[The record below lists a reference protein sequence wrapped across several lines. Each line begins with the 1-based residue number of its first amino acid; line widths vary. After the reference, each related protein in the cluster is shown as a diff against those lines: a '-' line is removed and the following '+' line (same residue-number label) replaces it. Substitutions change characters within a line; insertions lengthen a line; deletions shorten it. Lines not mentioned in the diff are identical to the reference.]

1 MPNRLER
8 SLYLLRLI
16 FVVATALIFFLMG
29 LTYKHMDQIGQTN
42 SQVNRS
48 FDVSLN
54 LEELLSSVNSMEV
67 DLQNY
72 ILTQQLLFK
81 NRITEKEERIRENTQ
96 KIAVLTYKNERQFKN
111 LVALRSLITLNLNL
125 LKETINNHEH
135 NVSREEFSKLVA
147 ERSHMRS
154 QIVGQIEVMQVLE
167 HRHLEEL
174 REELLFSQKYTPI
187 YLYLIS
193 LFSLG
198 LLAFSFFRINKD
210 FKKQKLINQELQLS
224 IDTLELAET
233 VGNNGVW
240 TLDLNSGALKFSTN
254 LFKLLGLP
262 ETSRVGLDLFMRQVH
277 PEDQPFVEG
286 KIKDLKSGNE
296 LGSFRYRVVHPD
308 GQQRQFQSLGRIV
321 RTGNNQ
327 LILLV
332 MTTDVTREFED
343 QLKLEG
349 INYVLTERN
358 KNLSVANETYLE
370 AEKIGYFGTWQFFY
384 KEKQFVFSRNLVR
397 LFGVDPDSFSQQI
410 KHLLPYVYSEDRELI
425 SQVIQKIY
433 EGEEFEPFV
442 SRILPKDH
450 PQMRYVSTTGKRI
463 SNPFTGDYLL
473 VITQD
478 ITEEFLIKLDLE
490 QNNVVLEANNSELQA
505 FNYAASHDLQEPLRK
520 IETFLSRLRDT
531 NYENLSD
538 NGKQYMDR
546 TLVAAN
552 RMRSL
557 IDDLLHFSRTT
568 RSEASFEKTD
578 LNLLLQNAKEEL
590 AHLVEEKR
598 AVITTEPL
606 PVLEVIPFQIQ
617 QMFVNLIGNSLKYSS
632 ANREP
637 RIEITCT
644 KTSSDLEPVIRNE
657 VKINYY
663 KLVFKDNGIGFENQY
678 SERIFALFNRLHSR
692 EDYRGTGIGLAICK
706 KVIENH
712 NGYIYAQGE
721 PGVGSVFTILL
732 PEQL

>member
-1 MPNRLER
+1 
-8 SLYLLRLI
+8 
-16 FVVATALIFFLMG
+16 
-29 LTYKHMDQIGQTN
+29 MDQIGQTN

-54 LEELLSSVNSMEV
+54 LEELLSSVNSMQV

-111 LVALRSLITLNLNL
+111 LVALRSLITRNLNL

-154 QIVGQIEVMQVLE
+154 QIVSQIEVMQVLE

-286 KIKDLKSGNE
+286 KIKELKSGNE
-296 LGSFRYRVVHPD
+296 VGSFRYRVVHPD

-410 KHLLPYVYSEDRELI
+410 KHLLPYVFSEDRELI

-442 SRILPKDH
+442 SRIIPKDH

-568 RSEASFEKTD
+568 RSEASFERTD

-598 AVITTEPL
+598 AEITTEPL

-632 ANREP
+632 SNREP

-657 VKINYY
+657 VKTNYY

-678 SERIFALFNRLHSR
+678 SERIFTLFNRLHSR

-721 PGVGSVFTILL
+721 PGVGSIFTILL

>member
-1 MPNRLER
+1 
-8 SLYLLRLI
+8 
-16 FVVATALIFFLMG
+16 
-29 LTYKHMDQIGQTN
+29 MDQIGQTN

-67 DLQNY
+67 DLHNY

-111 LVALRSLITLNLNL
+111 LVALRSLITRNLNL

-296 LGSFRYRVVHPD
+296 VGSFRYRVVHPD

-442 SRILPKDH
+442 SRIIPKDH

-568 RSEASFEKTD
+568 RSEASFERTD

-598 AVITTEPL
+598 AEITTEPL

-632 ANREP
+632 SNREP

-657 VKINYY
+657 VKTNYY

-678 SERIFALFNRLHSR
+678 SERIFTLFNRLHSR

-721 PGVGSVFTILL
+721 PGVGSIFTILL

>member
-1 MPNRLER
+1 MPIRLDR

-48 FDVSLN
+48 FDISLK

-67 DLQNY
+67 DRRNY
-72 ILTQQLLFK
+72 ILTGQEQYKRSFSL
-81 NRITEKEERIRENTQ
+81 NEDRIRKYTQ
-96 KIAVLTYKNERQFKN
+96 RIAVLTYENEHQFTN
-111 LVALRSLITLNLNL
+111 LVDLRSLIFLNLNR
-125 LKETINNHEH
+125 LKETLNHNEQ
-135 NVSREEFSKLVA
+135 NDASTKLSDVLEEGNY
-147 ERSHMRS
+147 MRS
-154 QIVGQIEVMQVLE
+154 QIVEQIEKMQVLE
-167 HRHLEEL
+167 HKHLGEL
-174 REELLFSQKYTPI
+174 REELLFSQKSTPI
-187 YLYLIS
+187 YLYIIS

-198 LLAFSFFRINKD
+198 LLAFAFFRINKD
-210 FKKQKLINQELQLS
+210 FKNQKLINQELQLS

-233 VGNNGVW
+233 VGNNGIW
-240 TLDLNSGALKFSTN
+240 TLDLFSGALKFSTN
-254 LFKLLGLP
+254 FFKLLGLP
-262 ETSRVGLDLFMRQVH
+262 ESSRPGLDLFIGQLH
-277 PEDQPFVEG
+277 PEDQSFVEE
-286 KIKDLKSGNE
+286 KIEGLKSGKE
-296 LGSFRYRVVHPD
+296 VDSFRYRVVNPD

-332 MTTDVTREFED
+332 MTTDVTREIED

-384 KEKQFVFSRNLVR
+384 DEKEFVFSQNLVR
-397 LFGVDPDSFSQQI
+397 LFGVEPDTFSQQI
-410 KHLLPYVYSEDRELI
+410 KHLLPYVYTEDRELI

-433 EGEEFEPFV
+433 EGDEFEPFV
-442 SRILPKDH
+442 SRIMPKDH
-450 PQMRYVSTTGKRI
+450 PQMRYLSTTGKRI

-531 NYENLSD
+531 NYENLTE

-557 IDDLLHFSRTT
+557 IDDLLHFSRST
-568 RSEASFEKTD
+568 RSEASFEFTD
-578 LNLLLQNAKEEL
+578 LNVLLQNAQEEL
-590 AHLVEEKR
+590 AHLVEEKK
-598 AVITTEPL
+598 AVITTEHL
-606 PVLEVIPFQIQ
+606 PTLDVIPFQIQ

-632 ANREP
+632 ENRKP
-637 RIEITCT
+637 LIEITCT
-644 KTSSDLEPVIRNE
+644 KTSSALEPVIRNE
-657 VKINYY
+657 VKTNYF

-678 SERIFALFNRLHSR
+678 SEKIFTLFNRLHSR

-721 PGVGSVFTILL
+721 PGEGSIFTILL
-732 PEQL
+732 PEQV

>member
-1 MPNRLER
+1 
-8 SLYLLRLI
+8 
-16 FVVATALIFFLMG
+16 
-29 LTYKHMDQIGQTN
+29 MDQIGQTN

-111 LVALRSLITLNLNL
+111 LVALRSLITRNLNL

-296 LGSFRYRVVHPD
+296 VGSFRYRVVHPD

-384 KEKQFVFSRNLVR
+384 NEKQFVFSRNLVR

-442 SRILPKDH
+442 SRIIPKDH

-568 RSEASFEKTD
+568 RSEASFERTD

-598 AVITTEPL
+598 AEITTEPL

-632 ANREP
+632 SNREP

-657 VKINYY
+657 VKTNYY

-678 SERIFALFNRLHSR
+678 SERIFTLFNRLHSR

-721 PGVGSVFTILL
+721 PGVGSIFTILL

>member
-1 MPNRLER
+1 
-8 SLYLLRLI
+8 
-16 FVVATALIFFLMG
+16 
-29 LTYKHMDQIGQTN
+29 MDQIGQTN

-111 LVALRSLITLNLNL
+111 LVALRSLITRNLNL

-296 LGSFRYRVVHPD
+296 VGSFRYRVVHPD

-442 SRILPKDH
+442 SRIIPKDH

-568 RSEASFEKTD
+568 RSEASFERTD

-598 AVITTEPL
+598 AEITTEPL

-632 ANREP
+632 SNREP

-657 VKINYY
+657 VKTNYY

-678 SERIFALFNRLHSR
+678 SERIFTLFNRLHSR

-721 PGVGSVFTILL
+721 PGVGSIFTILL

>member
-1 MPNRLER
+1 
-8 SLYLLRLI
+8 
-16 FVVATALIFFLMG
+16 
-29 LTYKHMDQIGQTN
+29 MDQIGQTN

-111 LVALRSLITLNLNL
+111 LVALRSLITRNLNL

-296 LGSFRYRVVHPD
+296 VGSFRYRVVHPD

-384 KEKQFVFSRNLVR
+384 NEKQFVFSRNLVR

-442 SRILPKDH
+442 SRIIPKDH

-568 RSEASFEKTD
+568 RSEASFERTD

-598 AVITTEPL
+598 AEITTEPL

-632 ANREP
+632 SNREP

-657 VKINYY
+657 VKTNYY

-678 SERIFALFNRLHSR
+678 SERIFTLFNRLHSR

-721 PGVGSVFTILL
+721 PGVGSIFTILL
-732 PEQL
+732 PEQM

>member
-1 MPNRLER
+1 MPNRLDR

-48 FDVSLN
+48 FDISLK

-67 DLQNY
+67 DRRNY
-72 ILTQQLLFK
+72 ILTGQEQYRNSFSQ
-81 NRITEKEERIRENTQ
+81 KEDRIRKYTQ
-96 KIAVLTYKNERQFKN
+96 QIAVLTYENGPQFTN
-111 LVALRSLITLNLNL
+111 LVDLRGLIFLNLNR
-125 LKETINNHEH
+125 LKETLNY
-135 NVSREEFSKLVA
+135 REDELSDLL
-147 ERSHMRS
+147 EEGNHMRS
-154 QIVGQIEVMQVLE
+154 QIVDQIEKMQVLE
-167 HRHLEEL
+167 HRHLGEL
-174 REELLFSQKYTPI
+174 REELLFSQKSSPI
-187 YLYLIS
+187 YLYIIS

-210 FKKQKLINQELQLS
+210 FRKQKLINQELQLS

-233 VGNNGVW
+233 VGNNGIW
-240 TLDLNSGALKFSTN
+240 TLDLFSGALKFSTN

-262 ETSRVGLDLFMRQVH
+262 ESSRPGLDLLIGQVH
-277 PEDQPFVEG
+277 PEDQSFVEE
-286 KIKDLKSGNE
+286 KLKDLKSGTQVD
-296 LGSFRYRVVHPD
+296 SFRYRVVNPD

-332 MTTDVTREFED
+332 MTTDVTREIED

-384 KEKQFVFSRNLVR
+384 KEKEFVFSQNLVR
-397 LFGVDPDSFSQQI
+397 LFGVDPDTFSQQI
-410 KHLLPYVYSEDRELI
+410 KHLLPYVYTEDRELI

-433 EGEEFEPFV
+433 EGDEFEPFV
-442 SRILPKDH
+442 SRIIPKDH
-450 PQMRYVSTTGKRI
+450 PQLRYVSTTGKRI

-531 NYENLSD
+531 NYDNLTD

-557 IDDLLHFSRTT
+557 IDDLLHFSRST
-568 RSEASFEKTD
+568 RSEASFEHTD
-578 LNLLLQNAKEEL
+578 LNVLLQNAQEEL
-590 AHLVEEKR
+590 AHLVEEKK

-606 PVLEVIPFQIQ
+606 PTLDVIPFQIQ

-632 ANREP
+632 EKRAP

-644 KTSSDLEPVIRNE
+644 KTSSALEPVIRNE
-657 VKINYY
+657 VKTNYY
-663 KLVFKDNGIGFENQY
+663 KLIFKDNGIGFENQY
-678 SERIFALFNRLHSR
+678 SEKIFTLFNRLHSR

-721 PGVGSVFTILL
+721 PGEGSIFTILL
-732 PEQL
+732 PEQV